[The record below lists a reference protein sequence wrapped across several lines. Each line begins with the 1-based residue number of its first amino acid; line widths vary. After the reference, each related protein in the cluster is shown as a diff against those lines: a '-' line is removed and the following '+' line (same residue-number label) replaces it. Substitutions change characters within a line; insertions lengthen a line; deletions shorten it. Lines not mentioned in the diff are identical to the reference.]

1 MYFDADRNSGVLQA
15 FRPDSDAS
23 VASKNIVL
31 KGLNPDSYYRLRDID
46 GVNSYVSVKGS
57 DLMSSGITL
66 NTTSKRTAIIIYI
79 EPIS

>member
-23 VASKNIVL
+23 AVSKKIVL
-31 KGLNPDSYYRLRDID
+31 RGLNPNSYYNLTDID
-46 GVNSYVSVKGS
+46 GKNNFTNVKGS

-66 NTTSKRTAIIIYI
+66 NTTSKRTAMIIYI
-79 EPIS
+79 NPVK